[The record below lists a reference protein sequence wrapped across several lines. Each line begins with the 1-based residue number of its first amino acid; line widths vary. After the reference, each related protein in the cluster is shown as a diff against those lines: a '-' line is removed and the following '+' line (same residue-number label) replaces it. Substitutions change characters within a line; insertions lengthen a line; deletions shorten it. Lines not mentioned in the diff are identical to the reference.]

1 MYPPSLRMR
10 FIQFPLLA
18 RPCAGLFFCARPW
31 FSWSPSL
38 HISRV
43 GPTLRRASQCEN
55 LVTPNPFCTGL
66 LSRACELDSGS
77 LNARFSALFSRNVS
91 TFLRSVERKITRP
104 STHSRTHPR
113 EICRLGMARRRR
125 GLPNQ
130 HHPKIIHVGA
140 RRPRD
145 NQIVGG
151 LKKAIGI
158 VRRQRDVRV
167 YTGRQG
173 ARQRIGEE

>member
-1 MYPPSLRMR
+1 MSLLN
-10 FIQFPLLA
+10 F
-18 RPCAGLFFCARPW
+18 AGLVLTTCNACTRPACECVLSSFPFW
-31 FSWSPSL
+31 PAL
-38 HISRV
+38 V
-43 GPTLRRASQCEN
+43 RASFFVRGHG
-55 LVTPNPFCTGL
+55 LVG
-66 LSRACELDSGS
+66 
-77 LNARFSALFSRNVS
+77 
-91 TFLRSVERKITRP
+91 
-104 STHSRTHPR
+104 
-113 EICRLGMARRRR
+113 RLGMARRRR